1 LVQAAS
7 LGRETAIRPPIK
19 PDSCC
24 MRSMS
29 ATAASVSAAQQTQ
42 KEMGNSAHADSM
54 NVRSHLLT
62 AGASLMALLFVSTV
76 PVTLHSMQFRGAVR
90 KLSAK
95 PEDVSNHSAFG
106 FLFELNGTEDRQQG
120 IYRPEL
126 PRYPVSTMQVCNY
139 GSERIAAGFSQLAGT
154 PSYWSIAGPLVSPNQ
169 CYKFDPVL
177 FGKHAVEGATLECH
191 YYREGSPGSSP
202 LVKLWFT
209 SAIRSTQANMHVLVR
224 LSRVHTMAD
233 SSTDV
238 NKSFVC
244 LAEPH

>member
-1 LVQAAS
+1 
-7 LGRETAIRPPIK
+7 
-19 PDSCC
+19 
-24 MRSMS
+24 MS

-54 NVRSHLLT
+54 NVRSHLLK

-76 PVTLHSMQFRGAVR
+76 APVTLHSMQFRGTVR

-139 GSERIAAGFSQLAGT
+139 GRERVTPRFGQLDGRPGA
-154 PSYWSIAGPLVSPNQ
+154 WSITGTWIPTNR
-169 CYKFDPVL
+169 CYILAAVVFKS
-177 FGKHAVEGATLECH
+177 AVEDVSIDCLYLPEGAGWTPDAWARCGGGELVYQRNSVYSGQYSCT
-191 YYREGSPGSSP
+191 GSPVQCVYNG
-202 LVKLWFT
+202 VF
-209 SAIRSTQANMHVLVR
+209 IYRR
-224 LSRVHTMAD
+224 R
-233 SSTDV
+233 
-238 NKSFVC
+238 
-244 LAEPH
+244 

>member
-1 LVQAAS
+1 
-7 LGRETAIRPPIK
+7 
-19 PDSCC
+19 

-54 NVRSHLLT
+54 DVRSHLLK
-62 AGASLMALLFVSTV
+62 AGAAFMALLLVSTVV
-76 PVTLHSMQFRGAVR
+76 PVTLHSMQFRGTVR

-106 FLFELNGTEDRQQG
+106 FLFESNGTEDRQQG

-191 YYREGSPGSSP
+191 YYREGSDWVVAFGETVVYKRNSVYSGEYACAGSP
-202 LVKLWFT
+202 VT
-209 SAIRSTQANMHVLVR
+209 CAYNGG
-224 LSRVHTMAD
+224 
-233 SSTDV
+233 
-238 NKSFVC
+238 FVYRR
-244 LAEPH
+244 